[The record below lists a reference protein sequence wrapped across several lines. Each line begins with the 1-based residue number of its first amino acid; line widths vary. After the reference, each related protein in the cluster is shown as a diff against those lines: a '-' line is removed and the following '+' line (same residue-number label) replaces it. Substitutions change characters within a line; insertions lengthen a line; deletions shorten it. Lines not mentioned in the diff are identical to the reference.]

1 MIIVE
6 STYGNLLEDMII
18 VKSTY
23 SNIIEDMID
32 GWIYI

>member
-32 GWIYI
+32 G